1 MKIQSL
7 LGSILKITSSHGIL
21 LINIVPRGKK
31 YRKLHPKGY
40 VVLTVLNSISLAL
53 EKRMSILIL
62 KLFMFLVAHE
72 PERFGR
78 LFPRI
83 ANTYKKD
90 VSDMQGNI
98 KISDQIR
105 TVSN

>member
-1 MKIQSL
+1 MSR
-7 LGSILKITSSHGIL
+7 GER
-21 LINIVPRGKK
+21 NIVN
-31 YRKLHPKGY
+31 YTPKGY
-40 VVLTVLNSISLAL
+40 VVLTMLNSISLAL